1 MAKRS
6 QLAVGQEWAYS
17 NKRQHEY
24 TAWGSHYKATIVA
37 VEPYEKGYSGQVFQ
51 RPKGNG
57 VLVEVEGYNG
67 KVQKVLQLS
76 QLWIPWAEYE
86 VGNAEY
92 QVQYKINEE
101 KAKVAK
107 AEKEKFQQE
116 VYLPA
121 LREFVKV
128 LEPYAP
134 NKYISGW
141 TRIEELPV
149 EVLQAVTKAIQEKA
163 VA

>member
-37 VEPYEKGYSGQVFQ
+37 VEPHEEWLTGKYALVK
-51 RPKGNG
+51 KGNG
-57 VLVEVEGYNG
+57 VLVEVQGYNG
-67 KVQKVLQLS
+67 VVQKVLQLS

-86 VGNAEY
+86 VGLAEFK
-92 QVQYKINEE
+92 VQYEIAQA
-101 KAKVAK
+101 KAKVAR
-107 AEKEKFQQE
+107 AEREKFQKE
-116 VYLPA
+116 VYAPA
-121 LREFVKV
+121 LREFQKAI
-128 LEPYAP
+128 EQ
-134 NKYISGW
+134 ISGKYVG
-141 TRIEELPV
+141 TYETVGQLPI
-149 EVLQAVTKAIQEKA
+149 EVLQKVTEAIKEKA

>member
-17 NKRQHEY
+17 NSRQHEY
-24 TAWGSHYKATIVA
+24 TTWGSHYKATIVA
-37 VEPYEKGYSGQVFQ
+37 VEPYEKTYGGKFWQTA
-51 RPKGNG
+51 KGNG
-57 VLVEVEGYNG
+57 VLVEVRGYGG

-86 VGNAEY
+86 VGLVEY
-92 QVQYKINEE
+92 KAQWEIAQA
-101 KAKVAK
+101 KAKVAQ
-107 AEKEKFQQE
+107 AEREKFQQE

-121 LREFVKV
+121 LKEFQKAI
-128 LEPYAP
+128 EQ
-134 NKYISGW
+134 ISGKYVGIYE
-141 TRIEELPV
+141 TVGQLPV

>member
-24 TAWGSHYKATIVA
+24 TAWGNHYKATIVA

-57 VLVEVEGYNG
+57 VLVEVEGYGG

-86 VGNAEY
+86 VGLVEY
-92 QVQYKINEE
+92 KAQWEITQA
-101 KAKVAK
+101 KAKVAQ
-107 AEKEKFQQE
+107 AERQKFHQE

-121 LREFVKV
+121 LKEFQ
-128 LEPYAP
+128 EAIEQ
-134 NKYISGW
+134 ISGKYVG
-141 TRIEELPV
+141 TYETVGQLPI

>member
-24 TAWGSHYKATIVA
+24 TAWGNHYKATIVA
-37 VEPYEKGYSGQVFQ
+37 VEPYEKGFSRNYQTQ
-51 RPKGNG
+51 KGNG
-57 VLVEVEGYNG
+57 VLVEVQGYGG

-86 VGNAEY
+86 VGLVEY
-92 QVQYKINEE
+92 KAQWEILQA
-101 KAKVAK
+101 KAKVAQ
-107 AEKEKFQQE
+107 AEREKFQKE

-121 LREFVKV
+121 LREFQKAI
-128 LEPYAP
+128 EQ
-134 NKYISGW
+134 ISGKYVG
-141 TRIEELPV
+141 TYETVGQLPI
-149 EVLQAVTKAIQEKA
+149 EVLQAVTQAIQEKA

>member
-37 VEPYEKGYSGQVFQ
+37 VEPYEQGFSGQKFQ

-92 QVQYKINEE
+92 QVQHKINQE
-101 KAKVAK
+101 KEKVAK
-107 AEKEKFQQE
+107 AKREKFQQE

>member
-17 NKRQHEY
+17 NKRQHEF
-24 TAWGSHYKATIVA
+24 TAWGGHYKAKIVA
-37 VEPYEKGYSGQVFQ
+37 VEPHEEWLRGKYALVK
-51 RPKGNG
+51 KGNG

-86 VGNAEY
+86 VGLAEY
-92 QVQYKINEE
+92 KKEWEISQAR
-101 KAKVAK
+101 AKVAK
-107 AEKEKFQQE
+107 AEREKFLEE
-116 VYLPA
+116 VYKPA
-121 LREFVKV
+121 LKEFQK
-128 LEPYAP
+128 A
-134 NKYISGW
+134 
-141 TRIEELPV
+141 IEEVSGKYVGTYETIGQLPI
-149 EVLQAVTKAIQEKA
+149 EVLQKVTEAIKEKA

>member
-24 TAWGSHYKATIVA
+24 TSWGSHYKATIVA
-37 VEPYEKGYSGQVFQ
+37 LEPYEKSYGGKIWQTA
-51 RPKGNG
+51 KGNG

-76 QLWIPWAEYE
+76 QLWIPWAEDE

-107 AEKEKFQQE
+107 AEKQKFQQE